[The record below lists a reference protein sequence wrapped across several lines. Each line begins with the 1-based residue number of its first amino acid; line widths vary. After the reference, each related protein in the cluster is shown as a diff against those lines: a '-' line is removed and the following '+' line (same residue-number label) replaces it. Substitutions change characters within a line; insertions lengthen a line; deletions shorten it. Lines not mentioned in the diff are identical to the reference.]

1 MHILYLD
8 ELDLMV
14 GGILVLVHSDLG
26 PRKILTTTDVKV
38 VVLQLSLP
46 DMHLYVMSVYRSQ
59 HYFTID
65 WTNEMSRLLGLY
77 NDKRICV
84 IGDVNDVLSNAST
97 PILDMFMGCDMIQH
111 VSSPT

>member
-1 MHILYLD
+1 M
-8 ELDLMV
+8 
-14 GGILVLVHSDLG
+14 LVHSDLR
-26 PRKILTTTDVKV
+26 PRQLLTTTDVEV

-46 DMHLYVMSVYRSQ
+46 DMHLHVKSVYRSP
-59 HYFTID
+59 HYFAVN

-84 IGDVNDVLSNAST
+84 VGDVNDDVSSNVST
-97 PILDMFMGCDMIQH
+97 PIHDMFMGCDMKQH